1 MQIPG
6 ILIKRTSDKNIK
18 ADSPLTIK
26 FKAQVPK
33 EFYLFLKIF
42 HSI

>member
-6 ILIKRTSDKNIK
+6 ILIKRTSDKYIK

-26 FKAQVPK
+26 FKAK

-42 HSI
+42 DNI